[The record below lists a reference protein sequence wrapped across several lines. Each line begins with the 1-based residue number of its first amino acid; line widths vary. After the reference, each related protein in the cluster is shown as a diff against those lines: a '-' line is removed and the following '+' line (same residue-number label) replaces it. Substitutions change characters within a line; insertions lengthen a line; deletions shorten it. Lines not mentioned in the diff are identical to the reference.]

1 MSTCTSMEMART
13 VVDRLKERGMYVDWI
28 QVHPDGDRLD
38 LVLMKNMNYLQEDD
52 RRHFAVCVFDGLQLT
67 EDAPDWLKD
76 SLTKSKVWCRWADFD
91 GIHYGS
97 KEDLIASGAASKG
110 DTIYI
115 GDKIPYN
122 GPKGINS
129 TSIIAL
135 IREQVGNDNVSNDLG
150 GHSPDDWDYSDSA
163 KKELDNFMDAWMKK
177 HNPTGFYS
185 IDNEKPYTV
194 TAEDMNNA

>member
-1 MSTCTSMEMART
+1 MSTCTSMEMASA
-13 VVDRLKERGMYVDWI
+13 VVDHLKERGMYVDWI

-38 LVLMKNMNYLQEDD
+38 LVLMKNMNYSREDD
-52 RRHFAVCVFDGLQLT
+52 QRHFAICVFDGLKLT
-67 EDAPDWLKD
+67 SDAPEWLRCSVVKEHI
-76 SLTKSKVWCRWADFD
+76 WCRWSDFD

-97 KEDLIASGAASKG
+97 KEDLIASGAASEG

-122 GPKGINS
+122 GPKDIDS

-135 IREQVGNDNVSNDLG
+135 IREQIGNDDVSNELG

-163 KKELDNFMDAWMKK
+163 KEELDNFMDAWMKK
-177 HNPTGFYS
+177 HNPTGFYT